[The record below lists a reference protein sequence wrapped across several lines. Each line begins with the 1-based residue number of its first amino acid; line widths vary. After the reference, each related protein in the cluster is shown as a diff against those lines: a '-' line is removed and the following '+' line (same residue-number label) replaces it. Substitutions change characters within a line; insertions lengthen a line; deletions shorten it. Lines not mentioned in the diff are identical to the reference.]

1 MLNAAETSHIIKYEG
16 ILIVGGHMTLFHF
29 VKGTGTEHYSRRG
42 CRVPTGFKLVEN
54 KSSGFIE
61 QK

>member
-29 VKGTGTEHYSRRG
+29 VKGTGTANVNTILDVGAEY
-42 CRVPTGFKLVEN
+42 P
-54 KSSGFIE
+54 
-61 QK
+61 